1 MADQTYSLVNLFRRL
16 VSAANDALDNFPT
29 AEDEH
34 EPGQQSGI
42 GNVALRRMSLDDP
55 QERSRTD
62 LCIIKGDCFRE
73 NIKEMDAVLLD
84 IYNSNG
90 LYLCERQEMEA
101 KIRRHMRQTG
111 AYAFI
116 EELNNDNPT
125 CIRQQL
131 DSLVERVTTLLDD
144 LLARQCISES
154 HFYQMTVDR
163 SMVRMDY
170 GCFLPDPSQEGV
182 PFRPFMVSCLGPSMG
197 IARFVSR
204 LLQPI
209 FDEVARSTTFFQ
221 ASDAVHAVE
230 LYADKHLLKPTTL
243 FATLHVND
251 LCALL
256 PHEETIE
263 VLERFL
269 NENTSNGLIQ
279 GLSIPTIIE
288 LVRLV
293 LKNQVFLF
301 RKRVYK
307 QIKGGIA
314 NSPLTTLLANI
325 YMYYWQA
332 DLVKSLVDKN
342 EVFGRC
348 LDEVFLTWNGSNGAL
363 RSLLKTKMAN
373 REESMPIT
381 LAIGRKISYLNVQI
395 CHTQG
400 SLKTKIDHDRD
411 VEPRLLPSLLDH
423 VPLLYATLIRAALI
437 RAVLCCSTLSDFQAE
452 HRDIEDN
459 FFSNGLRSDYITQKV
474 NLFFEE
480 FNALPLN
487 SQSTTQDEYMSIRR
501 GLFEYDQQQT
511 EMKIQQRMREQGQEL
526 WYLPSPFNGK
536 DLLQLKEDFQRRWE
550 NYRINVPQLHDVC
563 IEIVGHP
570 KYPVYTK

>member
-1 MADQTYSLVNLFRRL
+1 MAYQTYSLVALFRRL
-16 VSAANDALDNFPT
+16 ISAANDALDNFPT

-42 GNVALRRMSLDDP
+42 GKVALRRMSLDDP
-55 QERSRTD
+55 RERSRTD
-62 LCIIKGDCFRE
+62 LCIIKGEYFRE

-101 KIRRHMRQTG
+101 KIRRHMRRTG

-116 EELNNDNPT
+116 EELNKDNPT

-144 LLARQCISES
+144 LLARQCITES

-182 PFRPFMVSCLGPSMG
+182 PFRPFVVGCLGPSMG

-209 FDEVARSTTFFQ
+209 YDEAARSTTFFQ

-230 LYADKHLLKPTTL
+230 LYAEKHLLKPTTL
-243 FATLHVND
+243 FATFHVND
-251 LCALL
+251 LCTLL

-269 NENTSNGLIQ
+269 KENTSKGHIQ
-279 GLSIPTIIE
+279 GLSIHTIIE

-307 QIKGGIA
+307 QIKGAIA
-314 NSPLTTLLANI
+314 NSPLTHLLANI
-325 YMYYWQA
+325 YMFYWQA
-332 DLVKSLVDKN
+332 DLVRVLNEKN

-348 LDEVFLTWNGSNGAL
+348 LDDVFLTWNGSNGAL
-363 RSLLKTKMAN
+363 RSLLNTKMAN

-381 LAIGRKISYLNVQI
+381 LAIGRKISYLNVNI

-400 SLKTKIDHDRD
+400 KLKTKIDHDRD
-411 VEPRLLPSLLDH
+411 VVPRLLPCILDH
-423 VPLLYATLIRAALI
+423 PPLMNAALIRASLI
-437 RAVLCCSTLSDFQAE
+437 RAVLCCSTLSDFQE
-452 HRDIEDN
+452 EQRDIEET
-459 FFSNGLRSDYITQKV
+459 FFSNGLRSDYITEKV
-474 NLFFEE
+474 NCFFEE
-480 FNALPLN
+480 FDALVLTSP
-487 SQSTTQDEYMSIRR
+487 SPTQDEYMSIRR

-511 EMKIQQRMREQGQEL
+511 EMKIQRRMQEQGQEI

-536 DLLQLKEDFQRRWE
+536 DLLQLKEDFQRLWE
-550 NYRINVPQLHDVC
+550 HYLTHVPQLHDVS